1 MSAASELIVILEN
14 VHKEYR
20 TGAGP
25 LKVLQAVN
33 LEIEAGEFVSLIG
46 PSGSGKSTL
55 LNLVAGL
62 DKPTVGDVIVG
73 GEIISDMDEA
83 EVACWRSAHVGFI
96 FQFYHLLPVLTAY
109 ENVELPLLLFDMT
122 AARRR
127 QQVLTALDLVG
138 LCHRMSHRPGQLSGG
153 EQQRVG
159 IARALVTDPTL
170 VVADEPTGDLD
181 GHTSE
186 EILDLLQ
193 AVHCDLGKTILLV
206 THDPRA
212 AVRAQ
217 RLMRMDK
224 GRLMEGR
231 DTTLQEAFPTWPGAT
246 RG

>member
-1 MSAASELIVILEN
+1 MTEPIVIVEN

-25 LKVLQAVN
+25 LPVLLGVN
-33 LEIEAGEFVSLIG
+33 LEMQAGEFVSLIG

-55 LNLVAGL
+55 LNLIAGL
-62 DKPTVGDVIVG
+62 DKPTLGHVIVG
-73 GEIISDMDEA
+73 GALISDMNEA
-83 EVACWRSAHVGFI
+83 EVARWRSAHVGFV

-109 ENVELPLLLFDMT
+109 ENVELPLLLFDMPS
-122 AARRR
+122 ARRR
-127 QQVLTALDLVG
+127 QHVLTALDLVG
-138 LCHRMSHRPGQLSGG
+138 LTHRLSHRPGQLSGG

-170 VVADEPTGDLD
+170 IVADEPTGDLD

-193 AVHCDLGKTILLV
+193 AAHRDLGKNILLV

-217 RLMRMDK
+217 RLVRLEK
-224 GRLMEGR
+224 GQLLEDA
-231 DTTLQEAFPTWPGAT
+231 DTTFEQAFPDW
-246 RG
+246 RGESRG